1 MDRERRCLEY
11 AIYHREQLDLKRQ
24 LNEMDELREKGVHGS
39 NQQNKLFKDDA
50 ERITNFKER
59 FDLLNVEKRELDED
73 VQEQI
78 KAHAQIELALKDMED
93 TDKQIEKQKK
103 EEKTNLEL
111 LRTDIRKKEAELEQI
126 IPSYISEVNQEA
138 QLKEELEDAEL
149 KRQALYAK
157 QVMAQ
162 QQQAND
168 LESQNK
174 QFNTKH

>member
-1 MDRERRCLEY
+1 MAQTNKINYLRMMQKEL
-11 AIYHREQLDLKRQ
+11 LK
-24 LNEMDELREKGVHGS
+24 LNS
-39 NQQNKLFKDDA
+39 KLQ
-50 ERITNFKER
+50 NFKER